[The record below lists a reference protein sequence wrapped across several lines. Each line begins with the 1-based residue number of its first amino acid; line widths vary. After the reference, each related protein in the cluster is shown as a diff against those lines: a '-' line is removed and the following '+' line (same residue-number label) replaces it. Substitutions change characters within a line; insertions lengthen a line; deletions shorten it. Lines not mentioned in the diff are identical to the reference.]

1 MPRILLISTT
11 YPKDD
16 NDWAGRFIKDMVDS
30 LSRKKDID
38 LHVWCPPGKLPN
50 NVTYAATDNEANW
63 LHQLANRGGIAH
75 LLRNKPLLAT
85 PSILRLLYYLHQV
98 YRRYKSADLLHI
110 NWLHNVIPLGNRSQ
124 PVLITVLGTDFG
136 LLKKRAVTSLIK
148 STLSNRPC
156 IVSPN
161 AEWMASELTQKL
173 GSSASIHP
181 VPFGIE
187 ESWFNLK
194 REINSGI
201 PKKWLVVLRLTQKK
215 IGPLFDWGKHI
226 TRHGDELHLFG
237 PMQEQLHIPEWV
249 HYHGPTFPEALQQ
262 DWYPHASGLITLS
275 QHDEGRPQ
283 VILEAM
289 ASGIP
294 VIASNQ
300 NAHADIINDRETG
313 YLINNENDFSL
324 ALNSLRDL
332 NTNLAMGMDAQSMV
346 KTHIGT
352 WDDCADRYLS
362 LYESLLNESA

>member
-1 MPRILLISTT
+1 MPRVLLISTS

-16 NDWAGRFIKDMVDS
+16 KDWAGRFIKDMLDA
-30 LSRKKDID
+30 LSRKKNID
-38 LHVWCPPGKLPN
+38 LHVWCPPGKFPD
-50 NVTYAATDNEANW
+50 NVTYAATASEADW
-63 LHQLANRGGIAH
+63 LSRLADRGGIAH
-75 LLRNKPLLAT
+75 LLRNKPMLAA
-85 PSILRLLYYLHQV
+85 PSILRLLYHLRQV
-98 YRRYKSADLLHI
+98 YRRYRSADLLHI
-110 NWLHNVIPLGNRSQ
+110 NWLHNALPLGNRSQ
-124 PVLITVLGTDFG
+124 PALVTVLGTDFG
-136 LLKKRAVTSLIK
+136 LLQKRAVTGLIK

-173 GSSASIHP
+173 GCCARIQP

-187 ESWFNLK
+187 KSWFDLK
-194 REINSGI
+194 REINPGQ
-201 PKKWLVVLRLTQKK
+201 PRKWLVVLRLTHKK
-215 IGPLFDWGKHI
+215 IGSLFDWGKHI

-249 HYHGPTFPEALQQ
+249 HYHGPTFPDALQQ
-262 DWYPHASGLITLS
+262 DWYPLASGLITLS

-300 NAHADIINDRETG
+300 IAHADIITDRETG
-313 YLINNENDFSL
+313 YLINNESDFSL
-324 ALNSLRDL
+324 ALDSLRDVK
-332 NTNLAMGMDAQSMV
+332 TNYAMGMAARSMV

-352 WDDCADRYLS
+352 WDDCADRYVS
-362 LYESLLNESA
+362 LYESLLNTTD